1 MKSAIRILFMAGI
14 TPMIFACAEADSST
28 SEGTREDLTEAA
40 MAAAP
45 EVDHSAHVMD
55 EPEVEVAEAPA
66 EEPPAVEV
74 VEADAP
80 DSPKTIYSGIYT
92 AAQADRGKSIQEA
105 ECFVC
110 HAADDWAG
118 GRLLTNYTGQSMLAF
133 VEHLRS
139 TMPLDEPGRLEYG
152 QYVDVAARILQ
163 INNVPTGS
171 SELSTDTDELAAIRM
186 EYRR

>member
-1 MKSAIRILFMAGI
+1 MKSAIKILFMAGI
-14 TPMIFACAEADSST
+14 APMIVACTEADSRPSVDA
-28 SEGTREDLTEAA
+28 GAGAA
-40 MAAAP
+40 MASG
-45 EVDHSAHVMD
+45 EEDHSAHMM
-55 EPEVEVAEAPA
+55 EGPEAVVTET
-66 EEPPAVEV
+66 PAVAAV
-74 VEADAP
+74 VADGP
-80 DSPKTIYSGIYT
+80 DSPRTIYSGIYT
-92 AAQADRGKSIQEA
+92 ASQADRGRTIQEA

-139 TMPLDEPGRLEYG
+139 TMPLDEPGRLEYA

-163 INNVPTGS
+163 INNIPTGS
-171 SELSTDTDELAAIRM
+171 GELTTDTDELAAIRV